1 MIMSSQVYSGELHPT
16 TALHQPVVLTNS
28 SAAYSPQLGARLN
41 ASHTQLNVIG
51 IALSG
56 TFYLVYNLVPGLT
69 QLFIFFFK
77 KKVGTAFTN
86 PLFGK
91 IVDSRGPRIL
101 LVSAFLFLISGYLGM
116 KSFYD
121 SGLPPETKS
130 LPNLTFFALILCS
143 FLVGSGGSSAYTA
156 SVNST
161 AKTFPDT
168 VVRQVSLAVT
178 LVEFFFF
185 SFLAR
190 IDYGT
195 RHLWLWIVAICL
207 FRDFSFISCG

>member
-1 MIMSSQVYSGELHPT
+1 M
-16 TALHQPVVLTNS
+16 
-28 SAAYSPQLGARLN
+28 
-41 ASHTQLNVIG
+41 
-51 IALSG
+51 
-56 TFYLVYNLVPGLT
+56 
-69 QLFIFFFK
+69 
-77 KKVGTAFTN
+77 
-86 PLFGK
+86 
-91 IVDSRGPRIL
+91 DSRGPRIL

-178 LVEFFFF
+178 LVESFFF